1 MFDARVVRG
10 NTYAA
15 QVVTQEQQRQ
25 QQVYNR
31 NEAARQQRME
41 QRRGGGGGRA
51 GTPEPVAGRRHLEV
65 QTETFLEELTDRP
78 AEASIETQTEAFLDR
93 PPSPLFVPAKNGVDV
108 ETQIG
113 AGDLFDFDL
122 EVGPILD
129 VLVGK
134 TLEVAMLELM
144 EEEELSAIRS
154 QQEKFEMMRAAELAE
169 VQRLEYEAKRKFAE
183 KQRRKK
189 QEREFREA
197 QDDLQEKV
205 AAQAFAKKYLG
216 DLHEQVFDSL
226 GEAGHF
232 YDPVRREVGE
242 IFLPW
247 LMGAVSTEL
256 AGVKT
261 AYQAADDVIRATLGR
276 AVEQKKAAEAAY
288 VAEQQRL
295 ADEAE
300 AKRKADEEAEAKR
313 KADEEAAAAEDPD
326 AGN

>member
-1 MFDARVVRG
+1 MPP
-10 NTYAA
+10 
-15 QVVTQEQQRQ
+15 
-25 QQVYNR
+25 
-31 NEAARQQRME
+31 
-41 QRRGGGGGRA
+41 GGLRF
-51 GTPEPVAGRRHLEV
+51 HLI
-65 QTETFLEELTDRP
+65 TL
-78 AEASIETQTEAFLDR
+78 
-93 PPSPLFVPAKNGVDV
+93 

-205 AAQAFAKKYLG
+205 AAQAFGIGTDRVHVGSTDSDKVPNNPPPAASYG
-216 DLHEQVFDSL
+216 ADLN
-226 GEAGHF
+226 G
-232 YDPVRREVGE
+232 
-242 IFLPW
+242 
-247 LMGAVSTEL
+247 MAVLNACQKVCRST
-256 AGVKT
+256 
-261 AYQAADDVIRATLGR
+261 IP
-276 AVEQKKAAEAAY
+276 
-288 VAEQQRL
+288 RL
-295 ADEAE
+295 Y
-300 AKRKADEEAEAKR
+300 
-313 KADEEAAAAEDPD
+313 
-326 AGN
+326 